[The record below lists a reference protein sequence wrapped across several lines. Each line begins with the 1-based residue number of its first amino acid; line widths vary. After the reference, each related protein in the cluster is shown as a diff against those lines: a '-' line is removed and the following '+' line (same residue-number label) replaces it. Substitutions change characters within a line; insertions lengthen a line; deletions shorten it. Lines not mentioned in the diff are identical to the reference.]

1 MKISDLQKAV
11 EEIDYN
17 SEKQEE
23 LLRALKTGKRHRG
36 QEKALRIAASFAACL
51 LAAGLL
57 SVPVRAV
64 VSSLV
69 KERMEEQPKEEVT
82 KLAEEI
88 QSQDTEADSYTREYT
103 TEEKERKEKLYAK
116 YLEGLFPENELV
128 RVDSEEEAVAHEF
141 CFLTTTGVFYLPA
154 NRELTDEEILQQID
168 FEKKRDYALEEQNAE
183 EIAARKESEKRQIKE
198 LADAGG
204 ITEEQAVEAATG
216 YLQQIFGLNGNGME
230 QNQYFQGEDEN
241 IPMYSNTYC
250 VNWSDMGNRTYYY
263 FHIDA
268 LDGTLRA
275 MSYSGGADIEES
287 KAAKPSSADAP
298 AKAEEMKGIA
308 ERFLREKLDI
318 QESFQEVK
326 TYYLVKTTNGSVGR
340 MVDVLFVRKDG
351 SADRVSCRWN
361 GEVSDYLV
369 TTKEACE
376 ESLKTSAKAIAERQE
391 KEEGEEIEIEI
402 VEN

>member
-1 MKISDLQKAV
+1 MKISDLQNAV
-11 EEIDYN
+11 ETINFD

-23 LLRALKTGKRHRG
+23 LLRALKAGKRRG
-36 QEKALRIAASFAACL
+36 GQTKALRIAASFAACL

-69 KERMEEQPKEEVT
+69 KERMDEQPKEEVT

-88 QSQDTEADSYTREYT
+88 QSQHVAADSSTREYT
-103 TEEKERKEKLYAK
+103 AEEKERKGKLYAQ
-116 YLEGLFPENELV
+116 YLEGLFPEKELV
-128 RVDSEEEAVAHEF
+128 QVDSEAEAAEHEF

-168 FEKKRDYALEEQNAE
+168 FEKKRDYALEEQHAE
-183 EIAARKESEKRQIKE
+183 EIAARKEAEKQQIKE
-198 LADAGG
+198 LTEAGG
-204 ITEEQAVEAATG
+204 ITEEQAVETAAG
-216 YLQQIFGLNGNGME
+216 YLQRLYGLDGNSME
-230 QNQYFQGEDEN
+230 RNQYYQGEDEN
-241 IPMYSNTYC
+241 IPMYANTYC
-250 VNWSDMGNRTYYY
+250 VNWSDMGNRRYYY

-275 MSYSGGADIEES
+275 MSYSGGEEIEES

-298 AKAEEMKGIA
+298 AKAEEIKGIA

-318 QESFQEVK
+318 QESYQEVK
-326 TYYLVKTTNGSVGR
+326 TYYLVKSTNGSVSR
-340 MVDVLFVRKDG
+340 LVDVLFVKEDG
-351 SADRVSCRWN
+351 TADLVSCRWD
-361 GEVSDYLV
+361 GEVSDYLA

-376 ESLKTSAKAIAERQE
+376 ESLKTSAKAIAERHTKQT
-391 KEEGEEIEIEI
+391 GEEVEVTI